1 MKWNT
6 QMMVHSLQLVG
17 ILLMLLGALLF
28 LTPILL
34 EQLPSLSNLPWI
46 LLYIYRRDSFVFVT
60 SPLLLIISVIS
71 LLWWLLTR
79 ASTP

>member
-1 MKWNT
+1 
-6 QMMVHSLQLVG
+6 MMVHSLQLVG

-28 LTPILL
+28 LAPILL

-46 LLYIYRRDSFVFVT
+46 LLYVYRWNGFVFVT
-60 SPLLLIISVIS
+60 SPLLLIISVMS

-79 ASTP
+79 VSAP

>member
-1 MKWNT
+1 
-6 QMMVHSLQLVG
+6 MVHSLQLVG
-17 ILLMLLGALLF
+17 IFLMLLGALLF

-46 LLYIYRRDSFVFVT
+46 LLYIYRRVSFVVVT

-79 ASTP
+79 TSIP

>member
-1 MKWNT
+1 M

-17 ILLMLLGALLF
+17 ILCMILGALLF
-28 LTPILL
+28 IAPLFL

-46 LLYIYRRDSFVFVT
+46 LLYIYRRDGFVFVT
-60 SPLLLIISVIS
+60 SPLLLILSVMS

-79 ASTP
+79 TSTT

>member
-1 MKWNT
+1 M

-17 ILLMLLGALLF
+17 ILCMILGALLF
-28 LTPILL
+28 IAPLFL

-46 LLYIYRRDSFVFVT
+46 LLYIYRRDGFVFVT
-60 SPLLLIISVIS
+60 SPLLLILSVMS

-79 ASTP
+79 TSTS

>member
-1 MKWNT
+1 
-6 QMMVHSLQLVG
+6 MMVHSLQLVG

-46 LLYIYRRDSFVFVT
+46 LLYIYRCDSFVFVT

-79 ASTP
+79 TSTP

>member
-1 MKWNT
+1 
-6 QMMVHSLQLVG
+6 MMVHSLQLVG

-46 LLYIYRRDSFVFVT
+46 LLYIYLRDSFVFIT

-79 ASTP
+79 VSTP

>member
-1 MKWNT
+1 
-6 QMMVHSLQLVG
+6 MMVHSLQLVG
-17 ILLMLLGALLF
+17 ILLMLFGALLF

-46 LLYIYRRDSFVFVT
+46 LLYIYRRDSFVVVT

>member
-1 MKWNT
+1 
-6 QMMVHSLQLVG
+6 MMVHSLQLVG

-28 LTPILL
+28 LTPIFL

-79 ASTP
+79 TSTP

>member
-1 MKWNT
+1 
-6 QMMVHSLQLVG
+6 MMVHSLQLVG

-28 LTPILL
+28 LTPIFL

-79 ASTP
+79 TSTPL